1 MTSYTVSFLV
11 FEWIEPGVV
20 VFQHVYT
27 RTLRNPLLSL
37 LSSETLMDSTT
48 ATAELGWTV
57 YPVSGTSENS
67 VSLLTHT
74 HTHTHTHT
82 NTQTHHTTVY

>member
-1 MTSYTVSFLV
+1 MLCHYFFGMDWTWFC
-11 FEWIEPGVV
+11 GD
-20 VFQHVYT
+20 
-27 RTLRNPLLSL
+27 PLLSL

-74 HTHTHTHT
+74 CTHMHTHTR
-82 NTQTHHTTVY
+82 TQTNKHTDTPHNS